1 MRTEKGIDLQQVSK
15 ANRMKILR
23 LVHEYGSISR
33 TDLAKITKLSLAA
46 VSRITKQLIEEG
58 YLVETGYGDSS
69 GGRKPVNIQPN
80 PKAGY
85 IIGVDF
91 GYSRAKAIIFDFC
104 GGILYEYHAEIRKR
118 EYFNGLYEALDSCI
132 GILKERG
139 EDKKLIG
146 IGVGVRGLID
156 AVNGIILSSTSFQW
170 NNVPLKQILEDRY
183 HIPVFMDINAR
194 LAALAEWTLVYQTK
208 VQDLAY
214 ITASWGICAGVIS
227 NGALCRGV
235 CGAAGEIGASLI
247 YLGND
252 QTAPLEHL
260 CGGQMLLR
268 KVKENWDSEDC
279 SILKEIVNSESEG
292 PEEVQLEDIIK
303 ATEMGDKLC
312 IRLAGEAGRIL
323 GYGLVNAAMTLNP
336 QIMILGGMMPDMG
349 EVFLK
354 PVRETVKQLLK
365 PEVLQRL
372 EIRESALGS
381 KASLKGAYLLVF
393 RGNFSETL
401 GAEKDE

>member
-1 MRTEKGIDLQQVSK
+1 
-15 ANRMKILR
+15 
-23 LVHEYGSISR
+23 
-33 TDLAKITKLSLAA
+33 
-46 VSRITKQLIEEG
+46 
-58 YLVETGYGDSS
+58 
-69 GGRKPVNIQPN
+69 
-80 PKAGY
+80 
-85 IIGVDF
+85 
-91 GYSRAKAIIFDFC
+91 
-104 GGILYEYHAEIRKR
+104 
-118 EYFNGLYEALDSCI
+118 
-132 GILKERG
+132 
-139 EDKKLIG
+139 
-146 IGVGVRGLID
+146 
-156 AVNGIILSSTSFQW
+156 
-170 NNVPLKQILEDRY
+170 
-183 HIPVFMDINAR
+183 
-194 LAALAEWTLVYQTK
+194 
-208 VQDLAY
+208 
-214 ITASWGICAGVIS
+214 
-227 NGALCRGV
+227 
-235 CGAAGEIGASLI
+235 
-247 YLGND
+247 
-252 QTAPLEHL
+252 
-260 CGGQMLLR
+260 MLLR